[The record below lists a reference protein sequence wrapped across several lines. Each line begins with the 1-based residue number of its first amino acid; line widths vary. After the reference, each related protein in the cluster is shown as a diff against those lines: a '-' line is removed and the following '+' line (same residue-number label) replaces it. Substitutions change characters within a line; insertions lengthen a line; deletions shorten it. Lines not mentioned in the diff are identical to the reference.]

1 MDHANSGK
9 CKTIPFYYYADNTLK
24 DRNLYSRFQSVLGE
38 AKSLHYCQRIEIS
51 FINPKIYIILSNSFT
66 RNPLIRINRDPDIDL
81 QFKFN
86 YYFNED

>member
-51 FINPKIYIILSNSFT
+51 FNFYIW
-66 RNPLIRINRDPDIDL
+66 
-81 QFKFN
+81 KN
-86 YYFNED
+86 YCFLDY

>member
-1 MDHANSGK
+1 MDHAYSGK

-51 FINPKIYIILSNSFT
+51 FNFRYGKIIVFWTIKKKYH
-66 RNPLIRINRDPDIDL
+66 
-81 QFKFN
+81 
-86 YYFNED
+86 